1 MDALH
6 TACLFIAGL
15 SLVVIS
21 IIIPWGVFT
30 RYVLNSASSWP
41 EPMAI
46 LLMIVLSFSSA
57 VVCYREHLHIGVGLL
72 PAALDERSKA
82 VLGWLIEICMLGTN
96 LFMLWYGIK
105 LVQVTWHQ
113 SIAEFPLVSVGVSYL
128 PLPIGG
134 LITVLFIVERLMI
147 GRFFP
152 EPVADPVSQV
162 STE

>member
-1 MDALH
+1 
-6 TACLFIAGL
+6 
-15 SLVVIS
+15 
-21 IIIPWGVFT
+21 
-30 RYVLNSASSWP
+30 
-41 EPMAI
+41 
-46 LLMIVLSFSSA
+46 